1 MVEREGKLEVGP
13 RPENVGQLGRYE
25 ITAWADAEERAI
37 GIREKVLTDWVKYSG
52 FDRKTLEYLFDTQAW
67 VTNPISPFYS
77 QKRRELDTGKKEFV
91 ALSAWDFNGCLSLH
105 RDGYDPQHTFCPEL
119 EAAIKMQIERLGS
132 FFIISALTSEQMAYH
147 LAKEKNT
154 AGNIIMASE
163 NGRGWLI
170 PSKEGSSIKLMEFK
184 LPLSEKN
191 EKALIHL
198 KEIVNDLTAV
208 MRQEGLVSFVNDQ
221 KFSKCTMEG
230 AANGREWYRAT
241 IEKLL
246 LPYLAAKG
254 AVWNGNPERF
264 SLDGIGFAVSPTP
277 ETWEIEV
284 IEGTDK
290 IGKRLARE
298 ILHNT
303 LTDIT
308 LSMKEYTYFRLLTGG
323 DSVKWGGSDVGLTD
337 PNAAT
342 IPFAVPAAE
351 KDPRLSLDQLKEF
364 IQYQRKYWPTYVK
377 RGEEVK
383 LAGAGIAPADFMKTV
398 IETVPCLFLPTQDF
412 AQFLAAR
419 LTEVYG
425 YLPGNEFDLSQ
436 PLLLYNF
443 PADVSDEQKELFL
456 KAGKDL
462 PIPADD
468 KEAVARFISLLRQ
481 RAGLAAEEI

>member
-1 MVEREGKLEVGP
+1 
-13 RPENVGQLGRYE
+13 
-25 ITAWADAEERAI
+25 
-37 GIREKVLTDWVKYSG
+37 
-52 FDRKTLEYLFDTQAW
+52 
-67 VTNPISPFYS
+67 
-77 QKRRELDTGKKEFV
+77 
-91 ALSAWDFNGCLSLH
+91 
-105 RDGYDPQHTFCPEL
+105 
-119 EAAIKMQIERLGS
+119 MQIERLGS

-364 IQYQRKYWPTYVK
+364 IQYQRKYWPTYVR